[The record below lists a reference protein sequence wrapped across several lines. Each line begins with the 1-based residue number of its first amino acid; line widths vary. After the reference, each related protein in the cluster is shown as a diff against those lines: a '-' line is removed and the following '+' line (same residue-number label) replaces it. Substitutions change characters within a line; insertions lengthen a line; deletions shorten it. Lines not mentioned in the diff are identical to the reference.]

1 MIRPIHVLAGWAA
14 AVAALGVA
22 TSAAPASAAQ
32 PTAPVRQV
40 VPATAAVVDADAW
53 SSAGLAPGRLSVIVR
68 LDGAPVW
75 RVASEAQKR
84 GRPLAKDGLRA
95 ARRDLAR
102 RQAPTV
108 RAVEGLGATV
118 VGRFQGTLNAL
129 HVHCTPEQLAAI
141 AQLPGVV
148 AIRKA
153 PIHTVDNVDVRPHTG
168 AAAVAQQLGFDGTG
182 VTIAVFDTGIDY
194 THKDFGGSGDPAEFA
209 ANDPETT
216 DDGGFPT
223 AKVVGGYDL
232 AGQYYHPGCPQQT
245 ETCWQTPQP
254 DDDPIDGNVDP
265 NGKHGT
271 HVAGT
276 AAGIGTDKVGAGT
289 APGASLVAIKVFGSP
304 AGMQGST
311 DLTIEAL
318 EWVYNHNTTL
328 DNPDG
333 DVPGHRPSTLIDVIN
348 MSLGSNYGGGTAEY
362 AEVVAALHQAGVTVV
377 ASAGNAGNLPYI
389 TGSPSSTEMI
399 LSVANTFASGEFEQL
414 FRASWTE
421 AGAAKQFE
429 TGYLAD
435 TGWLPQITTPLLNKP
450 MAYFGKACNAN
461 PAEPFQDVNEK
472 VALVERGD
480 CAFTDKVRN
489 AQAKGAVA
497 VVIFSGL
504 TAKVPMGPSGNPPF
518 PTIPAIIIDR
528 DRGLEIQTL
537 LQNGTPVMATIDP
550 SVKVPLPWL
559 TDTVADSSSRGPS
572 RATGLIKPNISAPGQ
587 NTFSALAGS
596 GTDGVSFSGTSM
608 SGPAVAGIVALLAQR
623 NREQELGMSAADLA
637 ALAMNYATPAIRLGR
652 NDTGPLVGVTR
663 QGAGRVDALAAAK
676 GSVVV
681 RSDRG
686 LAEFSL
692 GDVNV
697 TDPLTTIP
705 RQMTVRN
712 LTETTKHY
720 RLSSVFAF
728 PEEDAGKGLAVE
740 VPDDVVTV
748 EGGDEVP
755 VTIEFKVTPGQ
766 LRAWDLAGLDGMS
779 AAKEPAFRTHEIDG
793 FVVLTETDAAGAP
806 VADGEVV
813 GLPFHALPHR
823 RACVQATTHDA
834 VTIADTT
841 TQVDQHYEHPCQLPG
856 QMFAAYLGGVD
867 AAESTVDDSDMPS
880 PIDIGAVG
888 VNAGVVPASDGTALP
903 IVQFTLTTH
912 GPRRTP
918 SPLGY
923 FVYVDADV
931 DGDWDTVVF
940 PYPESAANAAA
951 PAGRFLVA
959 WAGVD
964 PTNLQPTGQLSAAFL
979 QFYDLGESV
988 TTLAVPAAAVMPG
1001 SDIAAGTLRFR
1012 YAVALRD
1019 QYEDFPK
1026 TSKWL
1031 GDDMAPDGL
1040 VDGEGYEFDLARQ
1053 GCLTLTDPT
1062 NPTLDLFD
1070 VGVGIPSFPGGAQS
1084 RSKIGNACGE
1094 IDGTIETGVLSIFRT
1109 NLPGPASWQARNV
1122 TLRSGG
1128 MAYLPYLSHMH
1139 TFEGYAVPT
1148 PEPPTAEAPT
1158 PDPAVP
1164 TAEGPTAEPPTAE
1177 PPTPMP

>member
-1 MIRPIHVLAGWAA
+1 MIRPIHLLAGWAIA
-14 AVAALGVA
+14 IAALGVA
-22 TSAAPASAAQ
+22 TSAAPA
-32 PTAPVRQV
+32 
-40 VPATAAVVDADAW
+40 TAADGSPVTTAVVSDDAW

-68 LDGAPVW
+68 LEGAPVW
-75 RVASEAQKR
+75 RVAAAAQKR
-84 GRPLAKDGLRA
+84 GQPLAKDRLQSV
-95 ARRDLAR
+95 RRELAR
-102 RQAPTV
+102 RQLPTV
-108 RAVEGLGATV
+108 RAVEGLGAAV
-118 VGRFQGTLNAL
+118 VGRMQGTLNAI
-129 HVHCTPEQLAAI
+129 HVHCTPDQLAAI

-148 AIRKA
+148 SISKA
-153 PIHTVDNVDVRPHTG
+153 PIHTIDNVDVRPFTG
-168 AAAVAQQLGFDGTG
+168 ASAVAQQLGFDGTD
-182 VTIAVFDTGIDY
+182 VTIAIIDSGIDY

-209 ANDPETT
+209 ANDPDTT

-223 AKVVGGYDL
+223 AKVIGGYDL
-232 AGQYYHPGCPQQT
+232 AGAHYHPGCPQQT

-289 APGASLVAIKVFGSP
+289 APGANLVAIKVFGAP

-318 EWVYNHNTTL
+318 EWIYNHNTNL
-328 DNPDG
+328 GDAEA
-333 DVPGHRPSTLIDVIN
+333 DVPGHRPGVLIDVIN

-362 AEVVAALHQAGVTVV
+362 AEVVAGLHQAGVTVV
-377 ASAGNAGNLPYI
+377 ASAGNAGNMPYI

-399 LSVANTFASGEFEQL
+399 LSVANTFASGEFERL
-414 FRASWTE
+414 FRAKWTE
-421 AGAAKQFE
+421 GGQAKQLE

-435 TGWLPQITTPLLNKP
+435 TGWLPAVTTPLVDKP
-450 MAYFGKACNAN
+450 MAYFGKGCGTN

-472 VALVERGD
+472 VALIERGD
-480 CAFTDKVRN
+480 CAFTDKVRA
-489 AQAKGAVA
+489 AQSKGAVA
-497 VVIFSGL
+497 VVIFTGA
-504 TAKVPMGPSGNPPF
+504 TAKVPMGPSGNPPY
-518 PTIPAIIIDR
+518 PTIPAVIIDR
-528 DRGLEIQTL
+528 DKGLAIQTL
-537 LQNGTPVMATIDP
+537 LQNGTPVSATIDP
-550 SVKVPLPWL
+550 TVKVPLPWL
-559 TDTVADSSSRGPS
+559 ADTISGSSSRGPS
-572 RATGLIKPNISAPGQ
+572 RATGSIKPNISAPGE

-623 NREQELGMSAADLA
+623 NKAQELGMSAADLA
-637 ALAMNYATPAIRLGR
+637 ALAMNYAHPVIRLDR

-697 TDPLTTIP
+697 TDNLSAIT

-712 LTETTKHY
+712 LTDTTKHY

-728 PEEDAGKGLAVE
+728 PDEDAGKGLAVDL
-740 VPDDVVTV
+740 PDDILTV

-755 VTIEFKVTPGQ
+755 VTVVFNVTPGQ
-766 LRAWDLAGLDGMS
+766 LRPWDLAGLDGLS
-779 AAKEPAFRTHEIDG
+779 AAKEAAFRTHEIDG
-793 FVVLTETDAAGAP
+793 YIQLTETDAAGAA
-806 VADGEVV
+806 VDGGEVV

-823 RACVQATTHDA
+823 RACVRATTDDP
-834 VTIADTT
+834 VTLADTT
-841 TQVDQHYEHPCQLPG
+841 TEVDQRYEHPCQLPG

-867 AAESTVDDSDMPS
+867 AAESATAGSDMPA

-888 VNAGVVPASDGTALP
+888 VNAGVVTASDGTALP

-923 FVYVDADV
+923 FVYIDADL
-931 DGDWDTVVF
+931 DGAWDRVIF
-940 PYPESAANAAA
+940 PYPENAANATA

-979 QFYDLGESV
+979 QSYDFGESV
-988 TTLAVPAAAVMPG
+988 TTLAVPATNVMPG
-1001 SDIAAGTLRFR
+1001 SDIGAGTLRFR

-1019 QYEDFPK
+1019 QYEDFPQ
-1026 TSKWL
+1026 TTKWL

-1040 VDGEGYEFDLARQ
+1040 ADGDGYVFDLAQQ
-1053 GCLTLTDPT
+1053 GCLQAKDPT
-1062 NPTLDLFD
+1062 NPSLDLFSP
-1070 VGVGIPSFPGGAQS
+1070 GVGIPSFPGGAQS
-1084 RSKIGNACGE
+1084 LSKLSNRCEGVDE
-1094 IDGTIETGVLSIFRT
+1094 PIETGILSIFRT
-1109 NLPGPASWQARNV
+1109 NMPSQASWHARPV
-1122 TLRSGG
+1122 TIGRGG
-1128 MAYLPYLSHMH
+1128 GRIYLPYLSHMH

-1158 PDPAVP
+1158 AEAP
-1164 TAEGPTAEPPTAE
+1164 TLE
-1177 PPTPMP
+1177 PPTPEPATPMP